1 MMAKTLDEIKIAQN
15 RIVKIEADRASN
27 LGRIGEHQR
36 KAQEAAAE
44 VMKYGADAANGDGKA
59 REKYDRAKGTETL
72 HREQARQLQNDDGKC
87 ESQLSAEQSKLN
99 RLLVKEKQEALI
111 GDTGKFHAIATELS
125 DAIAA
130 PAAKCADLKKQLKE
144 TFVAALPL
152 LGDRQ
157 RFTALETSINQSVD
171 HAVRSQL
178 QKSFAAVGIDLFD
191 SKRYQDSD
199 FESVMQKPIND
210 LMAAIETSMHSDSNT
225 PVAGRAMFRART
237 QVSALFGMHL
247 SPNDVVSLEVNHPDV
262 VKMVAAGG
270 LEQISEAKEATA

>member
-1 MMAKTLDEIKIAQN
+1 LKLKTSDEIKIAQN
-15 RIVKIEADRASN
+15 GIVKIKSDRASN
-27 LGRIGEHQR
+27 QGRIGEHQR
-36 KAQEAAAE
+36 KAVEAANEAA
-44 VMKYGADAANGDGKA
+44 KSAIDAANGNDKA
-59 REKYDRAKGTETL
+59 RDRSIKEDANKEFHL
-72 HREQARQLQNDDGKC
+72 KQIRILQNADG
-87 ESQLSAEQSKLN
+87 EFETQLSAEQSKLN

-144 TFVAALPL
+144 IFVAALPL

-270 LEQISEAKEATA
+270 LERISETREATA